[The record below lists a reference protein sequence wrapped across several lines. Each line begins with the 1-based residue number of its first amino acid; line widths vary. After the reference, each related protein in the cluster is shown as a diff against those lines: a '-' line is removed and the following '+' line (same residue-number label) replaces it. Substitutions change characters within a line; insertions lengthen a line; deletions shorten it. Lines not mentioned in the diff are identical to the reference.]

1 MPELSSDSISLALAN
16 ALSLAAWPALPL
28 LFLCYARQLIR
39 AQRIRSEFSLRRFES
54 IELNRAIELHSKV
67 SQRIAELKDRE
78 KRPFNWRTVVQRR
91 AETSEQHADELD
103 DLEAYAQHLQI
114 TIVRLSRQPLQR
126 LRSWLHVKS
135 LQFAFG
141 EAIQT
146 YLVIF
151 ALLLVIVFHFF
162 DKSIGADEFKSS
174 VNNNFIWYPINE
186 RFFYANAV
194 VSTLAVLAI
203 PAFYMMRWA
212 SLRRQYSL
220 EFSVLKDLA
229 QSGPIQ
235 PIEQLVPEED
245 APLQPVDDNSNCFA
259 VLGVSASATIE
270 EIRRAYKTL
279 IKQNH
284 PDRVHYM
291 SPALRKFAETQT
303 KMINIAYQRALTSTP
318 LI

>member
-1 MPELSSDSISLALAN
+1 M
-16 ALSLAAWPALPL
+16 
-28 LFLCYARQLIR
+28 
-39 AQRIRSEFSLRRFES
+39 
-54 IELNRAIELHSKV
+54 
-67 SQRIAELKDRE
+67 
-78 KRPFNWRTVVQRR
+78 
-91 AETSEQHADELD
+91 
-103 DLEAYAQHLQI
+103 
-114 TIVRLSRQPLQR
+114 
-126 LRSWLHVKS
+126 
-135 LQFAFG
+135 
-141 EAIQT
+141 
-146 YLVIF
+146 IF

-203 PAFYMMRWA
+203 PAFYMMQWA

-245 APLQPVDDNSNCFA
+245 APLQPLDDNSNCFA

-284 PDRVHYM
+284 PDRVHNL
-291 SPALRKFAETQT
+291 SPALREFAESET
-303 KMINIAYQRALTSTP
+303 KIINTAYQRALTSMP
-318 LI
+318 LN

>member
-103 DLEAYAQHLQI
+103 DLEAHAQHLRMS
-114 TIVRLSRQPLQR
+114 IVRLSGQPLQR
-126 LRSWLHVKS
+126 LRSWLHVKT

-146 YLVIF
+146 YVVGLT
-151 ALLLVIVFHFF
+151 LLLLIAFHFF
-162 DKSIGADEFKSS
+162 DKPLAGDE
-174 VNNNFIWYPINE
+174 VDLNNFLFWYRLDE
-186 RFFYANAV
+186 RLFYSNAV
-194 VSTLAVLAI
+194 AAALAGLSV
-203 PAFYMMRWA
+203 PAFYIIRWG

-220 EFSVLKDLA
+220 EFCVLKDLA
-229 QSGPIQ
+229 QTGPIQ
-235 PIEQLVPEED
+235 PIEELASIDD
-245 APLQPVDDNSNCFA
+245 APLQPADDNQDCFA
-259 VLGVSASATIE
+259 VLGVPTSATVE
-270 EIRRAYKTL
+270 EIRQAYKEL

-303 KMINIAYQRALTSTP
+303 KMINVAYQRALTSTP